1 MKRLLAV
8 VLIFMAAPAW
18 AQRTELTLQ
27 AGYTTSGSIERKTF
41 SIQDLE
47 VEGSFTWGF
56 AATHF
61 FSPRLGAEVSWAQ
74 QETGIGLS
82 TSAGSATL
90 FDMKLGQLHGNVVY
104 QFGAEGARL
113 KPFVSAGLGAS
124 FFSARDMDGETKLSM
139 GLGVGLKWLP
149 RKSIGARLQARYNP
163 TRLND
168 GSSDYCDPFGFC
180 QNWLQQFELT
190 GGVVLRF

>member
-8 VLIFMAAPAW
+8 ALVLLASPAW

-27 AGYTTSGSIERKTF
+27 AGHTTPGNIEQKVLT
-41 SIQDLE
+41 IQDLE

-74 QETGIGLS
+74 QETGIAVS
-82 TSAGSATL
+82 TSSGSARL
-90 FDMKLGQLHGNVVY
+90 FGVRLGQLHGNVVY

-139 GLGVGLKWLP
+139 GLGAGLKWLP
-149 RKSIGARLQARYNP
+149 RRSIGARVQARYNP
-163 TRLND
+163 TYLND
-168 GSSDYCDPFGFC
+168 SSSDYCDPFGFC
-180 QNWLQQFELT
+180 QSWLHQFELT